1 MIGEGKRKISI
12 IGAGF
17 VGATTA
23 YALMNSGIATE
34 ICIYDI
40 NMEKA
45 IGEVMDLVHGTSF
58 VKPVNIYAGGISE
71 TKDSDI
77 IIITAG
83 SPQKPGETRL
93 DLVDKNY
100 TIFKSFIPKL
110 AQLSPNSILLVVSN
124 PVDVLSYM
132 TYKLSDFPKERV
144 IGSGTVLD
152 TARLRSLLGKYFGID
167 GRNVEGY
174 VLGEHGDS
182 EFVTWSSL
190 MIGSIPVKSFS
201 EQNSITWDKE
211 TETVIAEDVKN
222 CAYEVIKRKG
232 ATAFAVAIALERIV
246 EAIIRDEKT
255 ILTVSTLLNDYYGVN
270 DAYLSVPTILGRN
283 GIEKVL
289 NIQLSPTE
297 QEKFVSS
304 ANLMKEYIDRIND
317 K

>member
-1 MIGEGKRKISI
+1 MSKISI
-12 IGAGF
+12 IGTGAI
-17 VGATTA
+17 GATTA
-23 YALMNSGIATE
+23 FALLQRGIARE
-34 ICIYDI
+34 IVINDI
-40 NMEKA
+40 NQEKA
-45 IGEVMDLVHGTSF
+45 LGEVMDLMHGSSLCRPCNVTL
-58 VKPVNIYAGGISE
+58 GTLE
-71 TKDSDI
+71 DTKNSDI

-100 TIFKSFIPKL
+100 AIFKSFIPRL
-110 AQLSPNSILLVVSN
+110 AELSPNSILLVVSN
-124 PVDVLSYM
+124 PVDILAYM
-132 TYKLSDFPKERV
+132 TYKLSGFPKERV

-190 MIGSIPVKSFS
+190 MVGSIPVKSFS
-201 EQNSITWDKE
+201 EQNSITWDE
-211 TETVIAEDVKN
+211 GNETVIAEDVKN

-232 ATAFAVAIALERIV
+232 ATAFSVAIALTRIV
-246 EAIIRDEKT
+246 EAIIRDEKS
-255 ILTVSTLLNDYYGVN
+255 ILTVSTLLNDYYGVS
-270 DAYLSVPTILGRN
+270 DAYLSVPTILGKN

-289 NIQLSPTE
+289 NIQLSKEE

-304 ANLMKEYIDRIND
+304 ANLMKQYIDRIND